1 MGYYRRGYRRRRYR
15 SSRWGGSAPS
25 HSGQVSRLYGGIDND
40 VRRMFFTLEGLT
52 LKLVFNRYE
61 KEHGAG
67 KRKYAE
73 KTFEEWRSGKVQMGG
88 EISDRLVRI
97 VPAFL
102 TFDQKYELIEKLWD
116 RFRQK
121 TTLNVTI
128 SPSGGLEGAIN
139 AVMGAIDAVGD
150 QEIPPAVA
158 ERLEWL
164 AADDGVAAQ
173 ALLGQIAKREGE
185 IAVQTLE
192 SELRQLL
199 SIAAMHPD
207 KLVSGTRTVHL
218 AAATVYIHVSQNA
231 PPVARSPA
239 MSNGQTPP
247 DGEKPGQLA
256 RPATDQPTR
265 DLAPIQNPNDLL
277 GEALRRMS
285 PQKQEEIVGKATDEA
300 LRLQVKQREGKIDHE
315 MATSKVDQAA
325 SAAQRLSGESTEFEF
340 KADHR
345 SEHGSVQVTVRTK
358 RPEPPPRS
366 GMCFVA
372 TACYGDDSHPAVVV
386 LREFRDSCLRVRP
399 SGRTF
404 VAWYY
409 RNSPPFAKIIED
421 RAPLRATAR
430 LLLAPL
436 VLFARLAIWLD
447 TGRPAQRDDQMPR

>member
-15 SSRWGGSAPS
+15 YTRWGSTAPS
-25 HSGQVSRLYGGIDND
+25 RSGQVSRLYGGIDND
-40 VRRMFFTLEGLT
+40 VRRMFFALDGFT

-73 KTFEEWRSGKVQMGG
+73 KTFEDWRSGAVQMGG

-102 TFDQKYELIEKLWD
+102 TFDQKYELIEKLWAKL
-116 RFRQK
+116 RQK
-121 TTLNVTI
+121 TSLNVKI
-128 SPSGGLEGAIN
+128 SPAGGLDAAID
-139 AVMGAIDAVGD
+139 AVMGAVDGVGD
-150 QEIPPAVA
+150 CEIPSAVVD
-158 ERLEWL
+158 RLEWL
-164 AADDGVAAQ
+164 AADDAVAAQ

-199 SIAAMHPD
+199 SIAAMNPD
-207 KLVSGTRTVHL
+207 KLVSGTRTVNL
-218 AAATVYIHVSQNA
+218 PTATVCIHVSQNA
-231 PPVARSPA
+231 PPVARSSA
-239 MSNGQTPP
+239 MSQELTPH
-247 DGEKPGQLA
+247 DGEKPGELA
-256 RPATDQPTR
+256 RPTTNQPTR
-265 DLAPIQNPNDLL
+265 EIAPIQNPNDLL

-300 LRLQVKQREGKIDHE
+300 LRLQVKQREGKLDHE
-315 MATSKVDQAA
+315 MASSKVDQAA
-325 SAAQRLSGESTEFEF
+325 SAAQRLSGADTQFEF

-358 RPEPPPRS
+358 PPEPPPRS

-372 TACYGDDSHPAVVV
+372 TACYGNESHPAVVL
-386 LREFRDSCLRVRP
+386 LREFRDTYLRVRP
-399 SGRTF
+399 SGRDF

-409 RNSPPFAKIIED
+409 RNSPTFAKSIRD
-421 RAPLRATAR
+421 RAVLRFGGRVA
-430 LLLAPL
+430 LIPL
-436 VLFARLAIWLD
+436 VLFARIAIWVERRSA
-447 TGRPAQRDDQMPR
+447 TQRADQMPR